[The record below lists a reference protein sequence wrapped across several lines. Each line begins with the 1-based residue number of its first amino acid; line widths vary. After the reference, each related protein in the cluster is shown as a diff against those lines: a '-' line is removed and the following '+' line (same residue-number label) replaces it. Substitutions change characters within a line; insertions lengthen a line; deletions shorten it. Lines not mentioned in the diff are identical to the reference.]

1 METPSIKQLM
11 MEFLLEL
18 LKEERA
24 KRQAAEQE
32 LETLRLVLEPL
43 QQKEMDRIKD
53 KRQAAMEN
61 IRKQYYKKKNV
72 IMEVASW
79 CVMEVM
85 LMEAMMRW
93 TRIPESTQNHTK
105 SVLNS
110 EMRIMRITIEDNEDY
125 N

>member
-24 KRQAAEQE
+24 RRQAAEQE

-43 QQKEMDRIKD
+43 QQKEMDRIKH

-61 IRKQYYKKKNV
+61 IRKQYSKKECNHGGGELV
-72 IMEVASW
+72 CDGGYADGSYDEV
-79 CVMEVM
+79 
-85 LMEAMMRW
+85 
-93 TRIPESTQNHTK
+93 
-105 SVLNS
+105 
-110 EMRIMRITIEDNEDY
+110 D
-125 N
+125 